1 MKPMNLAVCQVGG
14 VTTGTI
20 PSDFTA
26 SHLDIPSG
34 IYSNKQK
41 LQNS

>member
-1 MKPMNLAVCQVGG
+1 MNLTVYQVGG
-14 VTTGTI
+14 ITTGTI
-20 PSDFTA
+20 PSDFTT
-26 SHLDIPSG
+26 SHLNIPSG